1 MIHTGFVQP
10 AAASSVRLRLA
21 GVLGAI
27 VVLHVIGWSL
37 YVWQSSTMTA
47 TTFAG
52 AGLLAYMLGIRHAFD
67 ADHIAAIDDTTRL
80 MMLRGR
86 RPTGVG
92 FFFALGHSAVV
103 LILAALVAVGAA
115 QLSNR
120 DLGLFRSVGGNVSI
134 LVAISFLL
142 LVSVLNSVVLRG
154 LVKLWGDYRNGTLE
168 SGALEAIT
176 ADRGLM
182 NRLLGGRTRTLI
194 TSSWHMAPVGFLFGL
209 GLETAS
215 EITLLTLSASAA
227 AAGKIPLLAVLSL
240 PILFAAGMTM
250 MDTIDSLVMSR
261 AYSWAADEPGRRL
274 FFNVATTAGT
284 VLVGMLVAS
293 VYLAAFVSGHI
304 DWDNSVDRALTS
316 FGDISSH
323 FELLGYGIAA
333 FFAISWLV
341 AGLLWMVRYRHMVKP
356 SLSH

>member
-1 MIHTGFVQP
+1 
-10 AAASSVRLRLA
+10 
-21 GVLGAI
+21 
-27 VVLHVIGWSL
+27 
-37 YVWQSSTMTA
+37 MTA